1 MSNNEKEQLLNQE
14 QNYDETDIYAQEYG
28 DNSEFKEQ
36 NNFQEEQKIV
46 ENASTLKDK
55 KANKK
60 EKKLDY
66 EIKES
71 LSFKCEQFFGKNWK
85 YVFFFVCF
93 CLIVMTWQI
102 NSMNSS
108 ISDLKQV
115 VADNNGKVVLTTTDG
130 RAIRVIKEPIK
141 AEYLKQFA
149 VSTIVNNFVIS
160 RAQLTNNFTKPNF
173 KDYNDVLQTVPS
185 LKTLFVNFIDT
196 KDKQSI
202 GDFRAYL
209 QWLIS
214 AVAQDKLPE
223 YISIKDY
230 SVDKYEYNQNT
241 FNMTVSIKVISQNY
255 IIALNEYSNN
265 QGVITVT
272 AKGSFNLERANDIN
286 PYGLRISEL
295 AINPVTK
302 PKVQ

>member
-14 QNYDETDIYAQEYG
+14 QSYDETDIYAQEYG
-28 DNSEFKEQ
+28 GNSEFKEQ

-55 KANKK
+55 KVNKK

-66 EIKES
+66 EVKES

-196 KDKQSI
+196 KDKQSV

-272 AKGSFNLERANDIN
+272 AKGNFDLQRASDTN
-286 PYGLRISEL
+286 PYGLRIKEL
-295 AINPVTK
+295 SINPVTK

>member
-14 QNYDETDIYAQEYG
+14 QSYDETDIYAQEYG
-28 DNSEFKEQ
+28 GNSEFKEQ

-55 KANKK
+55 KVNKK

-66 EIKES
+66 EVKES

-196 KDKQSI
+196 KDKQSV

-230 SVDKYEYNQNT
+230 SVDKYEYNQNI

-272 AKGSFNLERANDIN
+272 AKGSFDLQRANDIN
-286 PYGLRISEL
+286 PYGLRIKEL
-295 AINPVTK
+295 SINPVTK

>member
-241 FNMTVSIKVISQNY
+241 FDMTVSIKVISQNY

>member
-14 QNYDETDIYAQEYG
+14 QSYDEADIYAQEYG

-46 ENASTLKDK
+46 ENASILKDK

-196 KDKQSI
+196 KDKQSV

-272 AKGSFNLERANDIN
+272 AKGSFDLQRASDTN
-286 PYGLRISEL
+286 PYGLRIKEL
-295 AINPVTK
+295 SINPVTK

>member
-302 PKVQ
+302 PKAQ

>member
-1 MSNNEKEQLLNQE
+1 M
-14 QNYDETDIYAQEYG
+14 
-28 DNSEFKEQ
+28 
-36 NNFQEEQKIV
+36 
-46 ENASTLKDK
+46 
-55 KANKK
+55 
-60 EKKLDY
+60 
-66 EIKES
+66 KES

-272 AKGSFNLERANDIN
+272 AKGSFNLERATDIN